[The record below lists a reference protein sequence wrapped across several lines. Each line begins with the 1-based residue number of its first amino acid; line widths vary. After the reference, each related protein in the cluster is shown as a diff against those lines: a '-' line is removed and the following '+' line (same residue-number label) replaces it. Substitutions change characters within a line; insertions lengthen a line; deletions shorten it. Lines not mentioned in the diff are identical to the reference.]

1 MTLAIHTGAK
11 LESEAMMNLPA
22 SPNNELENRQDEV
35 HAAGA
40 GTEPQSLRGSL
51 HP

>member
-11 LESEAMMNLPA
+11 LESEAMMNLPV

-35 HAAGA
+35 HAAG
-40 GTEPQSLRGSL
+40 TEPQSLRGSL